1 MHSADI
7 YKALLSEL
15 SSECRCLQL
24 VWCEPQHP
32 LVVSVMGC
40 LRAHTRVCVYVCVCL
55 VGQGSGGTL
64 LSAYFCP

>member
-1 MHSADI
+1 MHSTDI

-24 VWCEPQHP
+24 TWSYQHP

-40 LRAHTRVCVYVCVCL
+40 LRAHTCVCVYVCVCL
-55 VGQGSGGTL
+55 VDQGSGGTL
-64 LSAYFCP
+64 LSTYFCP